1 MRCAGLIGQEQG
13 LLLLT
18 VSYFDISFHYIPC
31 DNLFHTLMT
40 EFLCLFAQL
49 SVLGVATMC
58 FKFVQFTAKPKGVE
72 GGRRH
77 RGGE

>member
-1 MRCAGLIGQEQG
+1 
-13 LLLLT
+13 
-18 VSYFDISFHYIPC
+18 
-31 DNLFHTLMT
+31 MT

-58 FKFVQFTAKPKGVE
+58 FTFVQFTAKPKGVE

-77 RGGE
+77 RGEELTAFAWVLGHLR